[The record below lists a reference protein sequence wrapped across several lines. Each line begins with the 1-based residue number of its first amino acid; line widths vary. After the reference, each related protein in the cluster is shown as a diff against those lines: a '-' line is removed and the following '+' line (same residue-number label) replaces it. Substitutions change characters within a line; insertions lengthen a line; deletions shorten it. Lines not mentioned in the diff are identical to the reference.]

1 MNINLEKN
9 ISEALSKLDIDM
21 SLTDIVLEIPEDS
34 SNGNFS
40 TNVAMRLA
48 SQEKK
53 NPRELAQNIVNELPE
68 NEYIEKVE
76 IAGPGFINFF
86 FNDKY
91 LEQSLIEVLEA
102 KDFKLDNKKG
112 QKVVL
117 EYTDPNPFKIFH
129 IGHLYTNC
137 VGESFSR
144 LQEALGA
151 DVKRACYQGDVGLHV
166 AKTLWGLQKKMK
178 EEGVTFE
185 KLSQENLLDRI
196 KYLGDGYIL
205 GTNHYDNLSKPEEV
219 EEIDS
224 LNYYI
229 FSLSISSLEK
239 RDFSKYEESNIEK
252 IYWEGRKWCLDYF
265 ESIYKRVGTKYDY
278 YFFETEVGEAGLE
291 IVKKFT
297 GTVFKQ
303 DGPSVIYEGDPAK
316 GLHTRVFVNKYGV
329 PTYEGKELG
338 LFQAKKE
345 RIGDYDESII
355 MTGDEQSGYFKVV
368 LDALGDIDPE
378 TAKNT
383 SHLSHGM
390 VKLPGAK
397 KMSSRAGSI
406 IAGDELLDAN
416 KKAVKDKMIETGR
429 VSEDK
434 IEELSEKISIAAMKY
449 SFLRVGIGNDVI
461 YDINESISFEG
472 NTGPYLMYVYARCSS
487 LLKDGELTSQDSP
500 IVLGGKVDLS
510 VEELIL
516 SISRYRSVVL
526 DSAVAYQPSILCNY
540 LFNLGKAFNHF
551 YQEVRIL
558 DAEEE
563 EKRFLLSVV
572 SATKK
577 IMGDGLNILGIPV
590 VEEM

>member
-1 MNINLEKN
+1 MNINIEKN
-9 ISEALSKLDIDM
+9 IAEALSKLNIEMAIADI
-21 SLTDIVLEIPEDS
+21 ILEIPDDL

-68 NEYIEKVE
+68 NEYVEKVE

-86 FNDKY
+86 VNDKY
-91 LEQSLIEVLEA
+91 LEESLKEVLEA

-112 QKVVL
+112 KTVVL

-166 AKTLWGLQKKMK
+166 AKTLWGLQNKMN
-178 EEGVTFE
+178 EEIMTFDE
-185 KLSQENLLDRI
+185 LSNENLLDRI
-196 KYLGDGYIL
+196 KYLGDAYIL
-205 GTNHYDNLSKPEEV
+205 GTHHYDNLSDPEEV
-219 EEIDS
+219 QEIDD

-239 RDFSKYEESNIEK
+239 KDFSKYEEVNIEK
-252 IYWEGRKWCLDYF
+252 MYWEGRDWCLEYF
-265 ESIYKRVGTKYDY
+265 ESIYERVGTKYDY

-291 IVKKFT
+291 VVKEFT

-303 DGPSVIYEGDPAK
+303 DGPSVIYEGDPKK
-316 GLHTRVFVNKYGV
+316 GLHTRVFINKYGV
-329 PTYEGKELG
+329 PTYEGKEIG

-368 LDALGDIDPE
+368 LDAFSKIDPD

-416 KKAVKDKMIETGR
+416 KQAVKEKMLETGR
-429 VSEDK
+429 VAEEK
-434 IEELSEKISIAAMKY
+434 VEELSEKISIAAMKY
-449 SFLRVGIGNDVI
+449 SFLKVGIGNDVI

-472 NTGPYLMYVYARCSS
+472 NTGPYLMYVYARCNS
-487 LLKDGELTSQDSP
+487 LLNDSNFELQSVP
-500 IVLGGKVDLS
+500 IVETGSEEAS
-510 VEELIL
+510 VRGLVLE
-516 SISRYRSVVL
+516 ISKYRGVVL
-526 DSAVAYQPSILCNY
+526 DSALAYQPSILCNY

-558 DAEEE
+558 DAKEEQ
-563 EKRFLLSVV
+563 KALLLSVV
-572 SATKK
+572 FATKK
-577 IMGDGLNILGIPV
+577 IMADGLNILGIPV